1 MLTLLE
7 VIFYYF
13 MFSTLLDAYTS
24 DPYSISTPS
33 QKLCCYYRQHYH
45 DAYCGNKS
53 CVLSEAL
60 VTGAPNIVCST
71 VSKGCMP
78 GMRVQDGI
86 GQGYWLEGW
95 KYNCNECN
103 SPSSLKMK

>member
-1 MLTLLE
+1 MLKSILE

-13 MFSTLLDAYTS
+13 IFYNLLDGFTS
-24 DPYSISTPS
+24 DTSEPS
-33 QKLCCYYRQHYH
+33 NPLCCYYRQHYH

-53 CVLSEAL
+53 CVLSAAL
-60 VTGAPNIVCST
+60 VTGAPNLVCST

-78 GMRVQDGI
+78 GMRVRDGI

-95 KYNCNECN
+95 KYNCDECT
-103 SPSSLKMK
+103 SSIK